1 MKKIVISFLAVGI
14 LAILISVFGGGVQP
28 TNDREFGAA
37 QLLGVEIGIGL
48 ILLGIGIAVTKLDDS
63 ASAWVLLHEA
73 HDKIQRLPA
82 VFWIL
87 FAFFLTYLTFFLFPV
102 FLNSHHKIDY
112 VAGYIRDQGRIGFDI
127 RSIVERIE
135 NWFIL
140 GQSPYSDGFIAYPP
154 LTIAVFAPLVLAGF
168 PGYFYLVTTLTLFCF
183 VVSTLAVPRL
193 IFKQGQVFLIFLFF
207 FTGLFSYGFQFELE
221 RGQFNAIAFSLCVIA
236 VFLFHLKSEF
246 NYWAY
251 LLFTISVQL
260 KVYPIFFIVMFVK
273 DWRDWKNNLR
283 RFLGL
288 AALSFSIL
296 FVLGYQIFR
305 DFLRNITAYQF
316 NYDSNRNENLSIKG
330 FVHSLGAGD
339 IPYVQDKLALLVKQN
354 SASLEL
360 VFFALLGISLAML
373 IWRAYSSKNTGLNPY
388 LLTWCVICSLV
399 VPSVSNDYKLSVLV
413 APTAIMAMSLTAVE
427 NIRGKTLL
435 SLLIF
440 IYFLAYWST
449 LYPFTAKPDVLSRNF
464 PALMIML
471 LILPWLNYLVEPR
484 NTTSQII

>member
-1 MKKIVISFLAVGI
+1 MKKIVISFFAVGI
-14 LAILISVFGGGVQP
+14 LAILISVFRGGVQP

-236 VFLFHLKSEF
+236 VFLFHWKSEF

-305 DFLRNITAYQF
+305 DFLEPVCKIRKEENGSNSDHGREIYSSFFIACGNATELFEAIDETFNNVSLAIEGFFKRTSAAFVTAT
-316 NYDSNRNENLSIKG
+316 SNRTANMFSMKIRTKG
-330 FVHSLGAGD
+330 LAGVAF
-339 IPYVQDKLALLVKQN
+339 ISHQTFGTQTELA
-354 SASLEL
+354 
-360 VFFALLGISLAML
+360 
-373 IWRAYSSKNTGLNPY
+373 
-388 LLTWCVICSLV
+388 
-399 VPSVSNDYKLSVLV
+399 
-413 APTAIMAMSLTAVE
+413 
-427 NIRGKTLL
+427 
-435 SLLIF
+435 
-440 IYFLAYWST
+440 
-449 LYPFTAKPDVLSRNF
+449 
-464 PALMIML
+464 
-471 LILPWLNYLVEPR
+471 
-484 NTTSQII
+484 